1 MIRKNELP
9 LTSGKLIHSYH
20 VSALAKGQRYMTEI
34 FDACRSE
41 LIAAIEKHD
50 AARRDGRADRI
61 VWLSGH
67 EFSPG
72 AVMGRVDTMS
82 LMQEAR
88 EAFVDGHYIATLVL
102 AMGFI
107 EHTLVEHVVDLGHQ
121 QPRTMQQLL
130 QVCSEH
136 SLFPTD
142 WIERT
147 DKLRLYRN
155 PFAHLKQEDHED
167 TLFTRYRMQ
176 GVPPAVVL
184 EADAK
189 EALALLY
196 KYFRATLKSWPVE

>member
-1 MIRKNELP
+1 MPDISDDR
-9 LTSGKLIHSYH
+9 
-20 VSALAKGQRYMTEI
+20 
-34 FDACRSE
+34 RSQ
-41 LIAAIEKHD
+41 LFAAIEKHD
-50 AARRDGRADRI
+50 AARRDGRVERI
-61 VWLSGH
+61 IWLSDH

-72 AVMGRVDTMS
+72 VVMGRVDTMS
-82 LMQEAR
+82 LMREAR

-107 EHTLVEHVVDLGHQ
+107 EHTLVEYVVEMGLP

-136 SLFPTD
+136 ALFPAD

-167 TLFTRYRMQ
+167 TLFTRYREK

-196 KYFRATLKSWPVE
+196 QYFRATLKNWPTE